1 MDKQCCTA
9 LENALSNSEYNA
21 KIEAQVQ
28 DTDLYVNIIFVCL
41 VCSLRTK
48 RFSHSST
55 GCFYFLNYWVITHS
69 L

>member
-28 DTDLYVNIIFVCL
+28 DTDLYVNIIFCL
-41 VCSLRTK
+41 
-48 RFSHSST
+48 FSVLSQD
-55 GCFYFLNYWVITHS
+55 
-69 L
+69 